1 MRLLQEKAQ
10 ESALSETNKTRFS
23 IPWNREFWLMS
34 RLRKAHGKEAILF
47 LQKLSTH
54 EQLFDSIFFY
64 SNYPHVDNFPYAI
77 LLLLIHN

>member
-23 IPWNREFWLMS
+23 IPCNREFWLMS

-54 EQLFDSIFFY
+54 
-64 SNYPHVDNFPYAI
+64 
-77 LLLLIHN
+77 

>member
-34 RLRKAHGKEAILF
+34 RLRKAHGKEAILY

-54 EQLFDSIFFY
+54 
-64 SNYPHVDNFPYAI
+64 
-77 LLLLIHN
+77 